1 MDWYTSESIGA
12 NKQAEIAQVAKQQW
26 KFMSIL
32 KPKRIHEDE
41 QDSARLYGKAIQ
53 VLQETLDSDNAELR
67 LHAAEIVI
75 KHRIKLKS
83 TIRLSS

>member
-1 MDWYTSESIGA
+1 MDWYTSESIAA
-12 NKQAEIAQVAKQQW
+12 NQQAEIAQHAKQQW
-26 KFMSIL
+26 KVMSIF

-41 QDSARLYGKAIQ
+41 QDSAWLYGKAIQ

-75 KHRIKLKS
+75 KHQIKIKS